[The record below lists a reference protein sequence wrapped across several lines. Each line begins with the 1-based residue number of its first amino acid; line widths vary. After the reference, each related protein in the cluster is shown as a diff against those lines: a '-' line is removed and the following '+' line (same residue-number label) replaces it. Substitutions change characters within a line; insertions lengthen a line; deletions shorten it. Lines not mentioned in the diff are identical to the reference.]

1 MKNKFYTSLTILSI
15 FGCTVFTSCED
26 LLDTKSPSS
35 IEDTDIFSNKSP
47 LKELSTISILITVNR
62 IIAPAIYPIMV

>member
-35 IEDTDIFSNKSP
+35 IEDTDSQTKGW

>member
-35 IEDTDIFSNKSP
+35 IEDTDIFSNKS
-47 LKELSTISILITVNR
+47 TG
-62 IIAPAIYPIMV
+62 